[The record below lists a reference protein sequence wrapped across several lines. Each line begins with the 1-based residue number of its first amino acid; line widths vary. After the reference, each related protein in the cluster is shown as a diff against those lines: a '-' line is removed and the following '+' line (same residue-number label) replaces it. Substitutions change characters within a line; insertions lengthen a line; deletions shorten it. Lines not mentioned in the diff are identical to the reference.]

1 MPRFK
6 THILMLLYQIYM
18 LIILWKHRV
27 MVVVSI
33 SFYQGLIFFIA
44 RPKARRN
51 SGGSSVYVIYG
62 HSKGVKPLKI
72 KHPDN
77 TWTKVDHL
85 HLKLKKGHFTWHLLT
100 SPLSILAADIES
112 VYSQL

>member
-1 MPRFK
+1 MPRLK

-27 MVVVSI
+27 MVVSI
-33 SFYQGLIFFIA
+33 SVYQGLIFFIA

-51 SGGSSVYVIYG
+51 SGGSSVYVVYG

-72 KHPDN
+72 KHPDI
-77 TWTKVDHL
+77 TWTNLDHL